1 MQALNLR
8 PELVAPQIQSAEPR
22 TSQGVSRSSQDESS
36 FEVALRKAQKE
47 LDESSSS
54 DKKVE
59 SEQKTT
65 QPTTEGKNETN
76 SHEKEQ
82 NLVAK
87 EDLHSESVLDL
98 DVKNLL
104 ENQELASEVKL
115 GDFTIEFEDLLAKSE
130 EISEDVILQDVV
142 SEEIISFSKNV
153 EEILPI
159 NLDAEKID
167 LKDLVLE
174 NSSENE
180 KTDSVIIDSE
190 LVAESEKEI
199 SKDEDFSEDLLMS
212 VLNGQNENSKAV
224 EMQTLPQDEVS
235 NEISL
240 DFSKTEKVGE
250 KKNQPIISVIDERT
264 VSAEA
269 KEQGNFVTSITQT
282 SDNSA
287 QMSMNL
293 SPNAQ
298 QNIQF
303 EGMVNQTSTQSS
315 NFSAMLSSEIQNNA
329 YEFVKAG
336 SMVLKDNN
344 SGTINLVL
352 NPDELGNVKIQLE
365 LSDKL
370 IAGKIVVATKEAY
383 DAFKS
388 SMDALKEAFNASGF
402 ETSGFD
408 LSWSGN
414 SNENSSNFDDSRNFH
429 GFAYERNL
437 SEYVEDSYGMELV
450 RDTIAYGSSLVNM
463 MA

>member
-8 PELVAPQIQSAEPR
+8 PEPVAPQIKSAELR
-22 TSQGVSRSSQDESS
+22 TSQGPSRSSQDESS

-54 DKKVE
+54 DKKIE
-59 SEQKTT
+59 TEQKST

-76 SHEKEQ
+76 SQENEQ

-87 EDLHSESVLDL
+87 EDFHSEEKLAL
-98 DVKNLL
+98 EVKNLF
-104 ENQELASEVKL
+104 ESQELSSEVKL
-115 GDFTIEFEDLLAKSE
+115 GDFTIELEDLLVKSE
-130 EISEDVILQDVV
+130 NLTEEVVFQDIV
-142 SEEIISFSKNV
+142 SEEIISFSENV

-159 NLDAEKID
+159 NLEADKID

-174 NSSENE
+174 NSSETE
-180 KTDSVIIDSE
+180 KTESLFVDSE
-190 LVAESEKEI
+190 LVAEGEKEI
-199 SKDEDFSEDLLMS
+199 SKDKDFSEDLLMS
-212 VLNGQNENSKAV
+212 VLGQNDISQPV
-224 EMQTLPQDEVS
+224 EMQNLPQEEVS

-250 KKNQPIISVIDERT
+250 KKNQPVISVIDERT

-303 EGMVNQTSTQSS
+303 DGIVNQTSTQSS

-388 SMDALKEAFNASGF
+388 GLDALKEAFNASGF

-414 SNENSSNFDDSRNFH
+414 SNENSSNFDESRNFH

>member
-8 PELVAPQIQSAEPR
+8 PEPVAPQIKSAELR
-22 TSQGVSRSSQDESS
+22 TSQGPSRSSQDESS

-54 DKKVE
+54 DKKIE
-59 SEQKTT
+59 TEQKST

-76 SHEKEQ
+76 SQENEQ

-87 EDLHSESVLDL
+87 EDFHSEEKLAL
-98 DVKNLL
+98 EVKNLF
-104 ENQELASEVKL
+104 ESQELSSEVKL
-115 GDFTIEFEDLLAKSE
+115 GDFTIELEDLLVKSE
-130 EISEDVILQDVV
+130 NLTEEVVFQDIV
-142 SEEIISFSKNV
+142 SEEIISFSENV

-159 NLDAEKID
+159 NLEADKID

-180 KTDSVIIDSE
+180 KIEPLFIDSE
-190 LVAESEKEI
+190 FVAEDEKEI
-199 SKDEDFSEDLLMS
+199 SDKDDSTEEILLS
-212 VLNGQNENSKAV
+212 VLNSQNDNSKPV
-224 EMQTLPQDEVS
+224 EIQNLPQEEVS
-235 NEISL
+235 SEISL
-240 DFSKTEKVGE
+240 EVSKTEKMDE
-250 KKNQPIISVIDERT
+250 KKQPVISVIDERT

-269 KEQGNFVTSITQT
+269 KEQGNFVTTITQT

-303 EGMVNQTSTQSS
+303 EGAVNQISSQTSD
-315 NFSAMLSSEIQNNA
+315 FSAMLSSEIQNNA

-388 SMDALKEAFNASGF
+388 SMDALKEAFNSSGF

-414 SNENSSNFDDSRNFH
+414 SNENSSNFDESRNFH

>member
-8 PELVAPQIQSAEPR
+8 PELVAPQIQSADSR

-54 DKKVE
+54 DKRIE
-59 SEQKTT
+59 SEQKST

-87 EDLHSESVLDL
+87 EDLHSEEKLAL
-98 DVKNLL
+98 EVKNLF

-115 GDFTIEFEDLLAKSE
+115 GDFTIELEDLLAKSE
-130 EISEDVILQDVV
+130 NLTEEVAFQDIV
-142 SEEIISFSKNV
+142 SNEIISFSENA

-159 NLDAEKID
+159 NLEADKID

-180 KTDSVIIDSE
+180 KIEPLFIDSE
-190 LVAESEKEI
+190 FVAEDEKEI
-199 SKDEDFSEDLLMS
+199 SDKDDSTEEILLS
-212 VLNGQNENSKAV
+212 VLNGQNDNSKPV
-224 EMQTLPQDEVS
+224 EIQTLPQEEVS
-235 NEISL
+235 SEISL
-240 DFSKTEKVGE
+240 EISKTEKMDE
-250 KKNQPIISVIDERT
+250 KKQPVISVIDERT
-264 VSAEA
+264 VSAEG

-303 EGMVNQTSTQSS
+303 EGGVNQISSQTSD
-315 NFSAMLSSEIQNNA
+315 FSAMLSSEIQSNA

-388 SMDALKEAFNASGF
+388 SMDALKEAFNSSGF

-414 SNENSSNFDDSRNFH
+414 SNENSSNFDESRNFH

>member
-8 PELVAPQIQSAEPR
+8 PELVAPQIKSAEPR
-22 TSQGVSRSSQDESS
+22 TSQGPSRSSQDESS

-54 DKKVE
+54 DKKIE
-59 SEQKTT
+59 TEQKST

-76 SHEKEQ
+76 SQENEQ

-87 EDLHSESVLDL
+87 EDFHSEEKLAL
-98 DVKNLL
+98 EVKNLF
-104 ENQELASEVKL
+104 ESQELSSEVKL
-115 GDFTIEFEDLLAKSE
+115 GDFTIELEDLLVKSE
-130 EISEDVILQDVV
+130 NLTEEVVFQDIV
-142 SEEIISFSKNV
+142 SEEIISFSENS

-159 NLDAEKID
+159 NLEADKID

-180 KTDSVIIDSE
+180 KIEPLFIDSE
-190 LVAESEKEI
+190 FVAEDEKEI
-199 SKDEDFSEDLLMS
+199 SDKDDSTEEILLS
-212 VLNGQNENSKAV
+212 VLNSQNDNSKPV
-224 EMQTLPQDEVS
+224 EIQNLLQEEVS
-235 NEISL
+235 SEISL
-240 DFSKTEKVGE
+240 EVSKTEKMDE
-250 KKNQPIISVIDERT
+250 KKQPVISVIDERT

-303 EGMVNQTSTQSS
+303 EGAVNQISSQTSD
-315 NFSAMLSSEIQNNA
+315 FSAMLSSEIQNNA

-388 SMDALKEAFNASGF
+388 SMDALKEVFNASGF

-414 SNENSSNFDDSRNFH
+414 SNENSSNFDESRNFH
-429 GFAYERNL
+429 GFAYEKNL

-463 MA
+463 MV

>member
-8 PELVAPQIQSAEPR
+8 PELVAPQIKSAEPR
-22 TSQGVSRSSQDESS
+22 TSQGPSRSSQDESS

-54 DKKVE
+54 DKKIE
-59 SEQKTT
+59 TEQKTT
-65 QPTTEGKNETN
+65 QPTTEGKDETN
-76 SHEKEQ
+76 SHEKDQ

-87 EDLHSESVLDL
+87 KDLHSERILDL

-104 ENQELASEVKL
+104 ENQELASEVKV
-115 GDFTIEFEDLLAKSE
+115 GDFTIELEDLLAKSE
-130 EISEDVILQDVV
+130 GLSEEIV
-142 SEEIISFSKNV
+142 SEEIISFSENS

-199 SKDEDFSEDLLMS
+199 SKDEDFSEDDLMS

-224 EMQTLPQDEVS
+224 EMQNLPQDEVLS
-235 NEISL
+235 EISL
-240 DFSKTEKVGE
+240 EFSKTEKVGE
-250 KKNQPIISVIDERT
+250 KKNQPVISVIDERT

-269 KEQGNFVTSITQT
+269 KEQGNFVTTITQT

-303 EGMVNQTSTQSS
+303 EGAVNQISSQTSD
-315 NFSAMLSSEIQNNA
+315 FSAMLSSEIQNNA

-414 SNENSSNFDDSRNFH
+414 SNENSSSFDDSRNFH

>member
-8 PELVAPQIQSAEPR
+8 PELVAPQIQSAESR

-54 DKKVE
+54 DKKIE
-59 SEQKTT
+59 SEQKST

-82 NLVAK
+82 NLVTK
-87 EDLHSESVLDL
+87 EDLHSEKKLAL
-98 DVKNLL
+98 EVKNLF

-115 GDFTIEFEDLLAKSE
+115 GDFTIELEDLLVKSE
-130 EISEDVILQDVV
+130 NLTEEVAFQDIV
-142 SEEIISFSKNV
+142 SNEIISFSENA

-159 NLDAEKID
+159 NLEADKID

-180 KTDSVIIDSE
+180 KIESLFIDSE
-190 LVAESEKEI
+190 FVAEDEKEI
-199 SKDEDFSEDLLMS
+199 SDKDDSTEEILLS
-212 VLNGQNENSKAV
+212 VLNGQNDNSKPV
-224 EMQTLPQDEVS
+224 EIQTLPQEEVS
-235 NEISL
+235 SEISL
-240 DFSKTEKVGE
+240 EISKTEKMDE
-250 KKNQPIISVIDERT
+250 KKQPVISVIDERT
-264 VSAEA
+264 VSAEG

-303 EGMVNQTSTQSS
+303 EGGVNQISSQTSD
-315 NFSAMLSSEIQNNA
+315 FSAMLSSEIQSNA

-388 SMDALKEAFNASGF
+388 SMDALKEAFNSSGF

-414 SNENSSNFDDSRNFH
+414 SNENSSNFDESRNFH

>member
-8 PELVAPQIQSAEPR
+8 PELVAPQIKSAEPR
-22 TSQGVSRSSQDESS
+22 TSQGPSRSSQDESS

-54 DKKVE
+54 NKKVE

-82 NLVAK
+82 NLVEK
-87 EDLHSESVLDL
+87 EDLHSERILDL

-115 GDFTIEFEDLLAKSE
+115 GDFTIDLEALLAKSE
-130 EISEDVILQDVV
+130 GVL
-142 SEEIISFSKNV
+142 EEIISFSENV

-159 NLDAEKID
+159 NLESDKID

-174 NSSENE
+174 NSSETE
-180 KTDSVIIDSE
+180 KTESFFMDSE
-190 LVAESEKEI
+190 LVSEGEKEI
-199 SKDEDFSEDLLMS
+199 SKDKDFSEDLLMS
-212 VLNGQNENSKAV
+212 VLGQNDNSQPV
-224 EMQTLPQDEVS
+224 EMQNLPQDEVS
-235 NEISL
+235 KEISL
-240 DFSKTEKVGE
+240 DLSKTEKVGE
-250 KKNQPIISVIDERT
+250 KKNQPVISVIDERT

-269 KEQGNFVTSITQT
+269 KEQGNFVTTITQT

-303 EGMVNQTSTQSS
+303 EGIVNQTSTQSS

-388 SMDALKEAFNASGF
+388 GMDALKEAFNASGF

-414 SNENSSNFDDSRNFH
+414 SNENSSNFDD
-429 GFAYERNL
+429 ERNL

>member
-8 PELVAPQIQSAEPR
+8 PEPVAPQIKSAEPR
-22 TSQGVSRSSQDESS
+22 TSQGPSRSSQDESS

-59 SEQKTT
+59 TEQKTT
-65 QPTTEGKNETN
+65 QPTTEGKDETN
-76 SHEKEQ
+76 SHENEQ

-87 EDLHSESVLDL
+87 EDFHSEEKLAL
-98 DVKNLL
+98 EVKNLF
-104 ENQELASEVKL
+104 ESQELSSEVKL
-115 GDFTIEFEDLLAKSE
+115 GDFTIELEDLLVKSE
-130 EISEDVILQDVV
+130 NLTEEVVFQDIV
-142 SEEIISFSKNV
+142 SEEIISFSENT

-159 NLDAEKID
+159 NLEADKID
-167 LKDLVLE
+167 LKDLVWE

-180 KTDSVIIDSE
+180 KIEPLFIDSE
-190 LVAESEKEI
+190 FVAEDEKEI
-199 SKDEDFSEDLLMS
+199 SDKDDSTEEILLS
-212 VLNGQNENSKAV
+212 VLNTQNENSKPV
-224 EMQTLPQDEVS
+224 EIQNLPQEELS
-235 NEISL
+235 SEISL
-240 DFSKTEKVGE
+240 EVSKSEKMDE
-250 KKNQPIISVIDERT
+250 KKQPVISVIDERT
-264 VSAEA
+264 VSAEG

-303 EGMVNQTSTQSS
+303 EGAVNQISSQTSD
-315 NFSAMLSSEIQNNA
+315 FSAMLSSEIQNNA

-388 SMDALKEAFNASGF
+388 GMDALKEAFNASGF

>member
-8 PELVAPQIQSAEPR
+8 PELVAPQIQSADSR

-54 DKKVE
+54 DKRIE
-59 SEQKTT
+59 SEQKST

-82 NLVAK
+82 NLVTK
-87 EDLHSESVLDL
+87 EDLHSEEKLAL
-98 DVKNLL
+98 EVKNLF

-115 GDFTIEFEDLLAKSE
+115 GDFTIELEDLLVKSE
-130 EISEDVILQDVV
+130 NLTEEVAFQDIV
-142 SEEIISFSKNV
+142 SNEIISFSENA

-159 NLDAEKID
+159 NLEADKID

-180 KTDSVIIDSE
+180 KIEPLFIDSE
-190 LVAESEKEI
+190 FVAEDEKEI
-199 SKDEDFSEDLLMS
+199 SDKDDSTEEILLS
-212 VLNGQNENSKAV
+212 VLNGQNDNSKPV
-224 EMQTLPQDEVS
+224 EIQTLPQEEAS
-235 NEISL
+235 TEISL
-240 DFSKTEKVGE
+240 EISKTEKMDE
-250 KKNQPIISVIDERT
+250 KKQPVISVIDERT
-264 VSAEA
+264 VSAEG

-303 EGMVNQTSTQSS
+303 EGAVNQISSQTSD
-315 NFSAMLSSEIQNNA
+315 FSAMLSSEIQSNA

-388 SMDALKEAFNASGF
+388 SMDALKEAFNSSGF

-414 SNENSSNFDDSRNFH
+414 SNENSSNFDESRNFH

>member
-8 PELVAPQIQSAEPR
+8 PEPVAPQIQSADSR

-54 DKKVE
+54 DKKIE
-59 SEQKTT
+59 SEQKST

-87 EDLHSESVLDL
+87 EDLHSEEKLAL
-98 DVKNLL
+98 EVKNLF

-115 GDFTIEFEDLLAKSE
+115 GDFTIELEDLLVKSE
-130 EISEDVILQDVV
+130 NITEEVVFQDIV
-142 SEEIISFSKNV
+142 SNEIISFSENA

-159 NLDAEKID
+159 NLEADKID

-180 KTDSVIIDSE
+180 KIEPLFIDSE
-190 LVAESEKEI
+190 FIAEDEKEI
-199 SKDEDFSEDLLMS
+199 SDKDDSTEEILLS
-212 VLNGQNENSKAV
+212 VMNAQNDNSKPV
-224 EMQTLPQDEVS
+224 EIQTLPQEEVS
-235 NEISL
+235 SEISL
-240 DFSKTEKVGE
+240 EISKTEKLDE
-250 KKNQPIISVIDERT
+250 KKQPVISVIDERT
-264 VSAEA
+264 VSAEG

-303 EGMVNQTSTQSS
+303 EGAVNQISSQTSD
-315 NFSAMLSSEIQNNA
+315 FSAMLSSEIQNNA

-388 SMDALKEAFNASGF
+388 SMDALKEAFNSSGF

-414 SNENSSNFDDSRNFH
+414 SNENSSNFDESRNFH

-437 SEYVEDSYGMELV
+437 SEYVEDSYGMKLV

>member
-8 PELVAPQIQSAEPR
+8 PEPVAPQIQSADSR

-54 DKKVE
+54 DKKIE
-59 SEQKTT
+59 SEQKST

-82 NLVAK
+82 NLVTK
-87 EDLHSESVLDL
+87 EDLHSEKKLAL
-98 DVKNLL
+98 EVKNLF

-115 GDFTIEFEDLLAKSE
+115 GDFTIELEDLLVKSE
-130 EISEDVILQDVV
+130 NLTEEVAFQDIV
-142 SEEIISFSKNV
+142 SNEIISFSENA

-159 NLDAEKID
+159 NLEADKID

-180 KTDSVIIDSE
+180 KIESLFIDSE
-190 LVAESEKEI
+190 FVAEDEKEI
-199 SKDEDFSEDLLMS
+199 SDKDDSTEEILLS
-212 VLNGQNENSKAV
+212 VLNGQNDNSKPV
-224 EMQTLPQDEVS
+224 EIQTLPQEEVS
-235 NEISL
+235 SEISL
-240 DFSKTEKVGE
+240 EISKTEKMDE
-250 KKNQPIISVIDERT
+250 KKQPVISVIDERT
-264 VSAEA
+264 VSAEG

-303 EGMVNQTSTQSS
+303 EGGVNQISSQTSD
-315 NFSAMLSSEIQNNA
+315 FSAMLSSEIQSNA

-388 SMDALKEAFNASGF
+388 SMDALKEAFNSSGF

-414 SNENSSNFDDSRNFH
+414 SNENSSNFDESRNFH

>member
-1 MQALNLR
+1 
-8 PELVAPQIQSAEPR
+8 V
-22 TSQGVSRSSQDESS
+22 
-36 FEVALRKAQKE
+36 
-47 LDESSSS
+47 
-54 DKKVE
+54 
-59 SEQKTT
+59 
-65 QPTTEGKNETN
+65 
-76 SHEKEQ
+76 
-82 NLVAK
+82 
-87 EDLHSESVLDL
+87 
-98 DVKNLL
+98 
-104 ENQELASEVKL
+104 
-115 GDFTIEFEDLLAKSE
+115 
-130 EISEDVILQDVV
+130 
-142 SEEIISFSKNV
+142 
-153 EEILPI
+153 
-159 NLDAEKID
+159 
-167 LKDLVLE
+167 
-174 NSSENE
+174 
-180 KTDSVIIDSE
+180 DSE
-190 LVAESEKEI
+190 LVAEGEKEI
-199 SKDEDFSEDLLMS
+199 SKDKDFSEDLLMS
-212 VLNGQNENSKAV
+212 VLGQNDNSQPV
-224 EMQTLPQDEVS
+224 EMQNLPQDEVS

-250 KKNQPIISVIDERT
+250 KKNQPVISVIDERT

-303 EGMVNQTSTQSS
+303 EGFVNQTSTQSS

-414 SNENSSNFDDSRNFH
+414 SNENSSNFDDSRNFQ

>member
-8 PELVAPQIQSAEPR
+8 PELVAPQIQSADSR

-54 DKKVE
+54 DKKIE
-59 SEQKTT
+59 SEQKST

-87 EDLHSESVLDL
+87 EDLHSEEKLAL
-98 DVKNLL
+98 EVKNLF

-115 GDFTIEFEDLLAKSE
+115 GDFTIELEDLLAKSE
-130 EISEDVILQDVV
+130 TVLEEVAFQDIV
-142 SEEIISFSKNV
+142 SNEIISFSENA

-159 NLDAEKID
+159 NLEADKID

-180 KTDSVIIDSE
+180 KIEPLFIDSE
-190 LVAESEKEI
+190 FVAEDEKEI
-199 SKDEDFSEDLLMS
+199 SDKDDSTEEILLS
-212 VLNGQNENSKAV
+212 VLNGQNDNSKPV
-224 EMQTLPQDEVS
+224 EIQTLPQEEVS
-235 NEISL
+235 SEISL
-240 DFSKTEKVGE
+240 EISKTEKMDE
-250 KKNQPIISVIDERT
+250 KKQPVISVIDERT
-264 VSAEA
+264 VSAEG

-303 EGMVNQTSTQSS
+303 EGGVNQISSQTSD
-315 NFSAMLSSEIQNNA
+315 FSAMLSSEIQSNA

-388 SMDALKEAFNASGF
+388 SMDALKEAFNSSGF

-414 SNENSSNFDDSRNFH
+414 SNENSSNFDESRNFH

-450 RDTIAYGSSLVNM
+450 RDTIDYGSSLVNM

>member
-8 PELVAPQIQSAEPR
+8 PEPVAPQIKSADSR

-54 DKKVE
+54 DTKVE
-59 SEQKTT
+59 TEQKST

-76 SHEKEQ
+76 SQENEQ
-82 NLVAK
+82 KFSVK
-87 EDLHSESVLDL
+87 EDLFSKENLLLDL
-98 DVKNLL
+98 EIVAESDVVVPN
-104 ENQELASEVKL
+104 
-115 GDFTIEFEDLLAKSE
+115 EDLGKFTVTLDKYLLNTEESLNLTENSE
-130 EISEDVILQDVV
+130 ES
-142 SEEIISFSKNV
+142 
-153 EEILPI
+153 LPI
-159 NLDAEKID
+159 NFETEKME
-167 LKDLVLE
+167 LADLVLE
-174 NSSENE
+174 
-180 KTDSVIIDSE
+180 KSV
-190 LVAESEKEI
+190 EI
-199 SKDEDFSEDLLMS
+199 SKIETFDVNSKLVTKDEKDFSEEKDITQELLFA
-212 VLNGQNENSKAV
+212 VLTGQSEISQPVENQGLS
-224 EMQTLPQDEVS
+224 TLAQEEVS
-235 NEISL
+235 SEIAL
-240 DFSKTEKVGE
+240 DFSKPERTSE
-250 KKNQPIISVIDERT
+250 KKQPVISVIDERT
-264 VSAEA
+264 VSAEG

-293 SPNAQ
+293 SSNSQ

-303 EGMVNQTSTQSS
+303 EGVVNQIPTQNSD
-315 NFSAMLSSEIQNNA
+315 FSAMLSSEIQNNA

-388 SMDALKEAFNASGF
+388 NLDVLKDAFNASGF

-414 SNENSSNFDDSRNFH
+414 SKENSSGFENSKNYH
-429 GFAYERNL
+429 GFDYERNL
-437 SEYVEDSYGMELV
+437 SDYVEDSYGLELV
-450 RDTIAYGSSLVNM
+450 RDTIVYGSSLVNM